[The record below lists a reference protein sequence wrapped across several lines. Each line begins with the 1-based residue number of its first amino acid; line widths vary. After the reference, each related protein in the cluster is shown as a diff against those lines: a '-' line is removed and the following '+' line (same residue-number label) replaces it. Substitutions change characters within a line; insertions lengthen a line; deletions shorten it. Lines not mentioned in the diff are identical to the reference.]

1 MIFRRIHVD
10 GFGIWRDLSLDEL
23 SPGLNIF
30 LAPNEGG
37 KSTLMA
43 FVRAVLFGFK
53 RRSDPQRYEP
63 LRGGKHG
70 GFLDITTEG
79 REYRIERKDDGT
91 SRGDVT
97 VSGNDGS
104 AFPPGKLDS
113 LLRSTTET
121 LYENVFAF
129 GLDELQRLDTL
140 QEDDVAGHI
149 YSAGMGA
156 GAMSPVAFRQQ
167 VQENI
172 DALFKPRGRKQPISE
187 LLAQIEEDEERI
199 AQLRALPEQHTELLR
214 KAGRLREELALE
226 DVRME
231 ERQTEYDDLL
241 RTQRAWPHYEELL
254 ETEATLQTIGVEPE
268 RLHAAT
274 AEVSSR
280 ASRGS
285 DTTHGTDVAVEE
297 AGYEEQIDLMPRV
310 DPAELMST
318 AQRGLLRHANKIRG
332 LLSSAD
338 RLRDLQATVVNR
350 QETARS
356 RRQAFLADVDELG
369 ADWSLD
375 RVRAVRTDVQA
386 RDEIRTWAE
395 RIRQAEGTIT
405 ATESRAGDANLIYE
419 AMQETHDQIGRG
431 TLVVTWG
438 LILSAVAATSVLI
451 PPPARFVSVMSVVS
465 VGVLIGSLIS
475 WLHLRGQRERRAEQ
489 AIAAQREAELWQGHD
504 SAKSEHRQTLDDWA
518 GWLSEQHLSEELS
531 PQGAL
536 DLLDRVAQTQTADHR
551 SHDAQQGV
559 DLANADL
566 QQACMDVLA
575 ILEEIDRRDL
585 ELRYDTMKMVDPL
598 LATIGELQAELEDV
612 EAHRERIRSVLERHS
627 STRAS
632 LQALAGLEG
641 AETFRERLSSWDPD
655 ALARAVGTAQGKLR
669 SVRADRD
676 ALNESLGALGQQIAD
691 METDEALA
699 DALAERESRRA
710 ELVELVNDW
719 AGHTVTGALY
729 DEAKHKYEAERQP
742 EVLKLA
748 GEYFEQMTAGRY
760 CRVIAPLG
768 EVRLEVERTD
778 SGDRL
783 APGALSR
790 GTGEQL
796 YLSMRLA
803 LARAY
808 GRRAVPLPLVADDIL
823 VNFDDDRARATA
835 ALLSNFA
842 RDGHQVFAFTCHRHL
857 AETFTR
863 NAPDARLQTL
873 PAHA

>member
-10 GFGIWRDLSLDEL
+10 GFGIWRDLSLDKL
-23 SPGLNIF
+23 SPGLNVF

-43 FVRAVLFGFK
+43 FVRAALFGFK

-63 LRGGKHG
+63 LRGGQHG

-79 REYRIERKDDGT
+79 REYRITRTDDGT
-91 SRGDVT
+91 SRGEVVVT
-97 VSGNDGS
+97 GGDG
-104 AFPPGKLDS
+104 ADFPPGKLDS

-167 VQENI
+167 VQDDI

-187 LLAQIEEDEERI
+187 MLGQIEEDEERI
-199 AQLRALPEQHTELLR
+199 AQLRAFPEQHTELLR
-214 KAGRLREELALE
+214 REERLREELASK

-231 ERQTEYDDLL
+231 QRQAEYDDLL

-254 ETEATLQTIGVEPE
+254 EAEATLQTIGVETE
-268 RLHAAT
+268 QLHAVT
-274 AEVSSR
+274 AEVSSH
-280 ASRGS
+280 ASVGGGAIH
-285 DTTHGTDVAVEE
+285 DTDVAVEE
-297 AGYEEQIDLMPRV
+297 QADLSPRV
-310 DPAELMST
+310 DPAELMSA

-356 RRQAFLADVDELG
+356 RRQTFLADVDELG
-369 ADWSLD
+369 SDWSLD
-375 RVRAVRTDVQA
+375 RVRAVCTDVQS

-395 RIRQAEGTIT
+395 RIHQAEGSIT

-438 LILSAVAATSVLI
+438 LILSAIAATSVLI

-504 SAKSEHRQTLDDWA
+504 TAKSEHRQTLDSWA
-518 GWLSEQHLSEELS
+518 EWLGEHHLSEELS

-536 DLLDRVAQTQTADHR
+536 DLLDRVVQTQTADHR
-551 SHDAQQGV
+551 AHDAQQGV
-559 DLANADL
+559 DLASADL

-575 ILEEIDRRDL
+575 ILEEVDRRDL

-612 EAHRERIRSVLERHS
+612 EAHRERVRSVLERHS

-632 LQALAGLEG
+632 LQALAGQEG
-641 AETFRERLSSWDPD
+641 SDTFRERLSSWDPD

-676 ALNESLGALGQQIAD
+676 ALNENLGALGQQISD

-699 DALAERESRRA
+699 DALADRESRRA

-719 AGHTVTGALY
+719 AGHTVTAALY
-729 DEAKHKYEAERQP
+729 DEAKSKYEAERQP

-748 GEYFEQMTAGRY
+748 GEYFGQMTDGRY

-778 SGDRL
+778 SGERL
-783 APGALSR
+783 APAALSR

-796 YLSMRLA
+796 YLAMRLA

-808 GRRAVPLPLVADDIL
+808 GRRSVPLPLVADDIL

-835 ALLSNFA
+835 ALLNDFA
-842 RDGHQVFAFTCHRHL
+842 RNGHQVFAFTCHRHL

>member
-1 MIFRRIHVD
+1 MIFRRIHID
-10 GFGIWRDLSLDEL
+10 GFGIWHDLTLDEL
-23 SPGLNIF
+23 SPGLNVF
-30 LAPNEGG
+30 LSPNEGG

-53 RRSDPQRYEP
+53 RRRDPQRYEP
-63 LRGGKHG
+63 LRGGQHG

-79 REYRIERKDDGT
+79 REYRIERREDGT
-91 SRGDVT
+91 SRGEVIVT
-97 VSGNDGS
+97 GHDASE
-104 AFPPGKLDS
+104 FPQGKLDH

-140 QEDDVAGHI
+140 QDDDVAGHI

-156 GAMSPVAFRQQ
+156 GAMSPVAFRQR

-172 DALFKPRGRKQPISE
+172 DALFKPRGRKQPIGE
-187 LLAQIEEDEERI
+187 VLTLIEEDEEKI

-214 KAGRLREELALE
+214 KEGRLREKLTSK

-231 ERQTEYDDLL
+231 QRQTEYDDLL
-241 RTQRAWPHYEELL
+241 RTQRAWPHYEALL
-254 ETEATLQTIGVEPE
+254 EAEATLQTIGVAPE
-268 RLHAAT
+268 RLRSATSEVNSHA
-274 AEVSSR
+274 SL
-280 ASRGS
+280 GG
-285 DTTHGTDVAVEE
+285 GTFHDSDVAVEDQPDP
-297 AGYEEQIDLMPRV
+297 GPRV
-310 DPAELMST
+310 DPAELMSS

-338 RLRDLQATVVNR
+338 RLRDLQATVVDR
-350 QETARS
+350 QETART

-369 ADWSLD
+369 SDWSLD
-375 RVRAVRTDVQA
+375 RVRAISTDVQA
-386 RDEIRTWAE
+386 RDEVRTWAE
-395 RIRQAEGTIT
+395 RIREAEGAIT

-419 AMQETHDQIGRG
+419 AMHETHDQIGRG

-438 LILSAVAATSVLI
+438 LILSAITATSVLI

-465 VGVLIGSLIS
+465 VGALIGSLIT

-504 SAKSEHRQTLDDWA
+504 TARSGHRQTLDNWA
-518 GWLSEQHLSEELS
+518 RWLNEHHLSEELS

-536 DLLDRVAQTQTADHR
+536 DLLDRVVQTQTADHR

-559 DLANADL
+559 DLASADL

-627 STRAS
+627 GARAS
-632 LQALAGLEG
+632 LQALAGQEG
-641 AETFRERLSSWDPD
+641 ADTFRERLSSWDPD
-655 ALARAVGTAQGKLR
+655 ALARAVGTAQGELR

-676 ALNESLGALGQQIAD
+676 ALNEKLGALGQQISD

-719 AGHTVTGALY
+719 AGHAVTAALY
-729 DEAKHKYEAERQP
+729 DEAKRKYEAERQP

-778 SGDRL
+778 SGERL
-783 APGALSR
+783 APAALSR

-835 ALLSNFA
+835 ALLNNFA

-863 NAPDARLQTL
+863 NAPDSRLQTL
-873 PAHA
+873 PAHG

>member
-1 MIFRRIHVD
+1 MIFRRVHVN
-10 GFGIWRDLSLDEL
+10 GFGIWRDLGLDEL
-23 SPGLNIF
+23 SPGLNVF

-53 RRSDPQRYEP
+53 RRRDPQRYEP
-63 LRGGKHG
+63 LRGGQHG
-70 GFLDITTEG
+70 GFLDVTTEG
-79 REYRIERKDDGT
+79 REYRIERSDDGT
-91 SRGDVT
+91 SRGEVVVT
-97 VSGNDGS
+97 GNDGS
-104 AFPPGKLDS
+104 AFPAGKLDN

-140 QEDDVAGHI
+140 QDDDVAGHI

-156 GAMSPVAFRQQ
+156 GTMSPVAFRQQ

-172 DALFKPRGRKQPISE
+172 DALFRPRGRKQPISE
-187 LLAQIEEDEERI
+187 VLAKIEEDEERI
-199 AQLRALPEQHTELLR
+199 AQLRAMPEQHTELLR
-214 KAGRLREELALE
+214 KEGRLREKLATKDL
-226 DVRME
+226 RMD
-231 ERQTEYDDLL
+231 ERQVEYDDLL

-254 ETEATLQTIGVEPE
+254 EAEATLQTIGVEPQ

-274 AEVSSR
+274 AEASNHASAGGHEASS
-280 ASRGS
+280 
-285 DTTHGTDVAVEE
+285 TEVAVEE
-297 AGYEEQIDLMPRV
+297 PTSDNEDRAPRV
-310 DPAELMST
+310 DPAELMSA

-338 RLRDLQATVVNR
+338 RLRDLQATVVSR

-356 RRQAFLADVDELG
+356 RRQTFLADVDELG
-369 ADWSLD
+369 SDWSLD
-375 RVRAVRTDVQA
+375 RVRAIRTDVQA

-395 RIRQAEGTIT
+395 KIRQAEGEIT
-405 ATESRAGDANLIYE
+405 ATESRAGDANLVYE

-438 LILSAVAATSVLI
+438 LILSAIAATSVLI

-465 VGVLIGSLIS
+465 VGVLIGSLVS
-475 WLHLRGQRERRAEQ
+475 WLHLRGQRERRGEQ
-489 AIAAQREAELWQGHD
+489 AMAAQREAELWQGHD
-504 SAKSEHRQTLDDWA
+504 TAKSAHQQTLDSWTE
-518 GWLSEQHLSEELS
+518 WLGEHHLADELS

-536 DLLDRVAQTQTADHR
+536 DLLDRVVQTQTADHR

-559 DLANADL
+559 DLASADL
-566 QQACMDVLA
+566 QQACMEVLA

-627 STRAS
+627 SARAS
-632 LQALAGLEG
+632 LQALAGQEG
-641 AETFRERLSSWDPD
+641 ADTFRERLSAWDPD

-676 ALNESLGALGQQIAD
+676 ALNESLGALGQQISD
-691 METDEALA
+691 LETDEALA
-699 DALAERESRRA
+699 NGLAERESRRA

-719 AGHTVTGALY
+719 AGHTITAALY

-748 GEYFEQMTAGRY
+748 GEFFEQMTDGRY

-778 SGDRL
+778 SGERL
-783 APGALSR
+783 APAALSR

-796 YLSMRLA
+796 YLAMRLA

-808 GRRAVPLPLVADDIL
+808 GRRVVPLPLVADDIL

-835 ALLSNFA
+835 ALLNDFA
-842 RDGHQVFAFTCHRHL
+842 RNGHQVFAFTCHRHL

-863 NAPDARLQTL
+863 NAPDAKLQTL
-873 PAHA
+873 PAHG